1 MAVSPSDSKSPNRWQ
16 QGDLVEVEITDLG
29 DRGEGVGRS
38 EGRVAFVPD
47 TIPGDR
53 AIVRLVRVKRQYAR
67 GKLHQLIEAS
77 PHRRQPRCIV
87 ADKCGGCQW
96 QHIED
101 EYQLHAKRDRV
112 VQALERIGHFDRP
125 PVDEEVIAI
134 APLSYRNKATYPVGR
149 AQSGGVQA
157 GYYRKGSHRLV
168 NLNQCPVQDD
178 RLDPFLAEIKQDIE
192 RRGWSIY
199 DERRHRG
206 DIRHI
211 GLRLGRRTGE
221 VLLTLVARSD
231 NLSGLDEQAK
241 AWMQRYPQLVGVC
254 LNLNRDRTNAIFGND
269 TRCLVGRSYLEEQFA
284 GLTFQLRPETFF
296 QVNTEAAEA
305 LLDGAI
311 AQLEVQGSELLLD
324 AYCGVGTF
332 TLPLAR
338 RVREAIGIEVQ
349 ESAVEQARENARING
364 IDNATFRAGK
374 VEAVLGQLEQ
384 TPDVVLLDP
393 PRKGCDRA
401 VLHTLLD
408 LAPDRIVYISC
419 KPSTLARDL
428 AILCA
433 EGSYRLTRVQ
443 LADFF
448 AQTAHVEAAAFL
460 NRAEALN

>member
-1 MAVSPSDSKSPNRWQ
+1 MAVSPSDSNPSNRWQ
-16 QGDLVEVEITDLG
+16 QGDLVEVNITDLG

-47 TIPGDR
+47 TVPGDR
-53 AIVRLVRVKRQYAR
+53 ALVRLVRVKRQYAR

-96 QHIED
+96 QHIDD
-101 EYQLHAKRDRV
+101 EYQLQAKRDRV
-112 VQALERIGHFDRP
+112 VQALERIAHFDRP
-125 PVDEEVIAI
+125 PVDDEVIAI
-134 APLSYRNKATYPVGR
+134 APLGYRNKATYPVGR

-168 NLNQCPVQDD
+168 NLNRCPVQDD

-199 DERRHRG
+199 DERRHQG
-206 DIRHI
+206 NIRHI

-241 AWMQRYPQLVGVC
+241 EWMQRYPQLVGVC
-254 LNLNRDRTNAIFGND
+254 LNLNRDRTNAIFGNE
-269 TRCLVGRSYLEEQFA
+269 TRCAIGRSYLEEQFA

-305 LLDGAI
+305 LLDRAMS
-311 AQLEVQGSELLLD
+311 QLEVQGSELLLD

-338 RVREAIGIEVQ
+338 RVREAIGVEVQ

-364 IDNATFRAGK
+364 IDNATFVAGK
-374 VEAVLGQLEQ
+374 VEVVLGQLEE

-401 VLHTLLD
+401 VVQTLLD

-448 AQTAHVEAAAFL
+448 AQTAHVEAVAFL